1 MYRADYEIEP
11 WDGPGRGERADRRAF
26 VQALASAPL
35 GRDVSALVDRINP
48 WESNDEAPVA
58 PQTVAD
64 KVRAFNAGMAGLAA
78 AIRSRKK
85 R

>member
-1 MYRADYEIEP
+1 MYRADYDIEP
-11 WDGPGRGERADRRAF
+11 WDGPGRGERADQRSF
-26 VQALASAPL
+26 VQALASQP
-35 GRDVSALVDRINP
+35 GCNISDLVNRINP
-48 WESNDEAPVA
+48 WETTDETPVA

-64 KVRAFNAGMAGLAA
+64 KVRAFNAGVAGLAA